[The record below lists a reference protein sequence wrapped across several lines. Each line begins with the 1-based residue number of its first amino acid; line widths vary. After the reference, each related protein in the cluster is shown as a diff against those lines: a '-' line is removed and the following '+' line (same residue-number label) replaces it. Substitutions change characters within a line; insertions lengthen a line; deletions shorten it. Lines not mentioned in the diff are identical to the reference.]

1 MGKILDNLTTNTTL
15 DTKDIKKMG
24 QGFYHRL
31 VMVRSQARQWQQ
43 QGYSFRRLVT
53 WANPD
58 HRCDSKI
65 PLRPMKNFWHEV
77 DLLKRIIL
85 LAEFCKAN
93 GLDFQKEFEKDAA
106 EKRRQAILNKSV
118 ATR

>member
-1 MGKILDNLTTNTTL
+1 
-15 DTKDIKKMG
+15 
-24 QGFYHRL
+24 
-31 VMVRSQARQWQQ
+31 
-43 QGYSFRRLVT
+43 
-53 WANPD
+53 
-58 HRCDSKI
+58 
-65 PLRPMKNFWHEV
+65 MKNFWHEV